1 MTDVPTLTSATAANY
16 VVLNPLSYPGIGSYL
31 SNANLK
37 ISGQDQQWVM
47 GTIGVSTGKWYWEV
61 NVPTATYSAYVGI
74 INTPFQ
80 RSDPDTVGLGSTAN
94 LASYVGNNN
103 YKDYTSSST
112 TSQSG
117 TTQNTVWGIALDLT
131 AGTISYYVANS
142 LYHTDSTL
150 PTDGSKT
157 FFPMNAATN
166 SGSNSWTANS
176 YNFGQ
181 QGFTYTPPTGFKAL
195 NTYNLPDSTIVAGNK
210 YMDAT
215 LYNGI
220 GGGTQSITN
229 AGGFKPDFVWTK
241 LRSGSG
247 GNFLNDSVRGAANL
261 LGSETTGAEQN
272 LPNYLTAFNSNGFS
286 LGTSSYTSTG
296 NAVVGWQWQAGQGST
311 SSNTSG
317 SITSTV
323 SVNASAGFSIV
334 TYTGTGSAATVGH
347 GLGVAPKM
355 IICKVRSGTGFDW
368 NSYHVSLGATQY
380 INLNTTAAAAS
391 ASSVW
396 NNTTP
401 TSSVFSVAN
410 NGGTNGNGETLVAYC
425 WSEIAGFSKFGSYTG
440 NGSADGPF
448 VYTGFRPKYV
458 MVKRI
463 DSTGDW
469 IILDTSRDGFNL
481 STKLLYPNASTA
493 EETYNLTDLISNG
506 FKQRN
511 TFAALNA
518 SGGSYIYMAFAEV
531 PFKNSLGR

>member
-1 MTDVPTLTSATAANY
+1 
-16 VVLNPLSYPGIGSYL
+16 
-31 SNANLK
+31 
-37 ISGQDQQWVM
+37 
-47 GTIGVSTGKWYWEV
+47 
-61 NVPTATYSAYVGI
+61 
-74 INTPFQ
+74 
-80 RSDPDTVGLGSTAN
+80 
-94 LASYVGNNN
+94 
-103 YKDYTSSST
+103 
-112 TSQSG
+112 
-117 TTQNTVWGIALDLT
+117 
-131 AGTISYYVANS
+131 
-142 LYHTDSTL
+142 
-150 PTDGSKT
+150 
-157 FFPMNAATN
+157 
-166 SGSNSWTANS
+166 
-176 YNFGQ
+176 
-181 QGFTYTPPTGFKAL
+181 
-195 NTYNLPDSTIVAGNK
+195 
-210 YMDAT
+210 
-215 LYNGI
+215 
-220 GGGTQSITN
+220 
-229 AGGFKPDFVWTK
+229 
-241 LRSGSG
+241 
-247 GNFLNDSVRGAANL
+247 
-261 LGSETTGAEQN
+261 
-272 LPNYLTAFNSNGFS
+272 
-286 LGTSSYTSTG
+286 
-296 NAVVGWQWQAGQGST
+296 
-311 SSNTSG
+311 
-317 SITSTV
+317 
-323 SVNASAGFSIV
+323 
-334 TYTGTGSAATVGH
+334 
-347 GLGVAPKM
+347 M